1 MMLRLSKG
9 RVVYRC
15 RPIGDPPSHILGLSL
30 IADDIK
36 FLVIGVA
43 VADVG
48 EVVDILH
55 VDDEGVS
62 ARVVDRSGL
71 QEGDVF

>member
-1 MMLRLSKG
+1 M
-9 RVVYRC
+9 V
-15 RPIGDPPSHILGLSL
+15 
-30 IADDIK
+30 
-36 FLVIGVA
+36 GVA

-71 QEGDVF
+71 EEGDVF